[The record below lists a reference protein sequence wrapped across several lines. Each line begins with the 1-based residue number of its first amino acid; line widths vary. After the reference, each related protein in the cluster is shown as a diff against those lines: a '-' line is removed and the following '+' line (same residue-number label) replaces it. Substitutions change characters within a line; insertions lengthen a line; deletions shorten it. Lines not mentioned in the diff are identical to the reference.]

1 MARWSLILALTL
13 FATEPVHAEDS
24 PPGDWTAPE
33 VMEFDDWS
41 VACDNARDCTA
52 VSVSRDYMKRIESS
66 DAGDYAMPKLWVKR
80 RAGPNAAAR
89 IFVDTTVWGK
99 AGSDPDV
106 TTLHVYYEC
115 DGDCTGRAYPLK
127 RIEAGRYELAP
138 TQAAAFF
145 AESAKSGRAATRYRN
160 GKIHGI
166 ATTTGM
172 TAAMRYID
180 EAQQR
185 RGTVTAIYAKGNISA
200 KAVPAEQRRPRVKV
214 VRGVEEPIIES
225 YDHTALNL
233 KRGEYCPIF
242 GGTKAD
248 LPVQRFKLTNGQV
261 LWAVDCG
268 SNPHLEKRIWLIE
281 RVKNRFEIFKLPRPE
296 QGRPAELPILPNSD
310 FDPGS
315 GQITSYSAGMC
326 GWRRRWAWTGTSFE
340 MVDSIEMPTC
350 IDILPNQW
358 LQTYRAIPD

>member
-1 MARWSLILALTL
+1 MPRCSRIAVLALLVTQ
-13 FATEPVHAEDS
+13 PVHAEDS
-24 PPGDWTAPE
+24 PPRDWTAPE
-33 VMEFDDWS
+33 VMEFGDWS

-52 VSVSRDYMKRIESS
+52 VSVSRDYIKRIESS
-66 DAGDYAMPKLWVKR
+66 DAGDYATPKLWVKR
-80 RAGPNAAAR
+80 RAGPNEPVR
-89 IFVDTTVWGK
+89 VFIDTTVWGK
-99 AGSDPDV
+99 ADTEPDV

-127 RIEAGRYELAP
+127 RIEAGRYELTPAH
-138 TQAAAFF
+138 AAAFF

-160 GKIHGI
+160 REIHGI

-180 EAQQR
+180 EAQER
-185 RGTVTAIYAKGNISA
+185 RGTVTAIYAKGNLSA
-200 KAVPAEQRRPRVKV
+200 KAVPAEPRRARVKI
-214 VRGVEEPIIES
+214 VRGVEQPITEP

-233 KRGEYCPIF
+233 KRSEYCPMF
-242 GGTKAD
+242 GDTNSD
-248 LPVQRFKLTNGQV
+248 LPVQRFKLTNGQA
-261 LWAVDCG
+261 LWAADCG
-268 SNPHLEKRIWLIE
+268 SNPHHEKRIWMIE
-281 RVKNRFEIFKLPRPE
+281 TNQNRFEIFKLPRPE

-315 GQITSYSAGMC
+315 GQITSYSGGMC
-326 GWRRRWAWTGTSFE
+326 GWRRRWAWIGTAFE